1 MSSTHYQHHKGY
13 SSLQTHLPLRGI
25 IRCQMMHWCN
35 RLLSTWVVFWI
46 QIKLIVASIAAIHSE
61 TIFLSD
67 CPGVMHEADSNGE
80 EEEEFIFSCRIESS
94 KTISEILTC
103 LCMNRKDHICYIGA
117 TPESLM
123 FAVTGKAKST
133 QARVNLE
140 ADLFDDYMCDSPSI
154 RLALNLNMLLDCLE
168 IFGSSSGTTATMT
181 YSVSK
186 LIFQISYYWLNITLL
201 ILAID

>member
-1 MSSTHYQHHKGY
+1 
-13 SSLQTHLPLRGI
+13 
-25 IRCQMMHWCN
+25 
-35 RLLSTWVVFWI
+35 
-46 QIKLIVASIAAIHSE
+46 
-61 TIFLSD
+61 
-67 CPGVMHEADSNGE
+67 MHEADSNGE

-103 LCMNRKDHICYIGA
+103 LCMNRKDHICYIEA

-201 ILAID
+201 ILAIDEAAVNIMSYTGHLEISDLPALA